1 MPLQQKKDMKE
12 QAPPDLPD
20 KIAQSLATLAH
31 SDPRHVESKH
41 PQEAARAL
49 EMLSQ
54 GASLASIEQVT
65 GLSITSISRMR
76 RSHAEV
82 LGEMRSRA
90 AVDAAQTAEAYRLL
104 MNAKA
109 EALASNPEQLAKTNP
124 QQLAVAYGVATDKW
138 TALSGGPT
146 AIVEHRRAEPTFADA
161 QALIRQA
168 QARVIDVEDG
178 DPAAKSLPTNEN
190 EAK

>member
-1 MPLQQKKDMKE
+1 MQKYSGRCDLGPLW
-12 QAPPDLPD
+12 
-20 KIAQSLATLAH
+20 T
-31 SDPRHVESKH
+31 PRRRQRH
-41 PQEAARAL
+41 
-49 EMLSQ
+49 
-54 GASLASIEQVT
+54 T
-65 GLSITSISRMR
+65 G
-76 RSHAEV
+76 
-82 LGEMRSRA
+82 
-90 AVDAAQTAEAYRLL
+90 YF

-138 TALSGGPT
+138 AALSGGPT